1 MEDYIT
7 SRRKSNS
14 LYKKFI
20 KFLIFFKKQID
31 KKALLWYTDWDGKNF
46 LGFFSLLRIN
56 FDVRGLM
63 SKRRCNQMENKLV
76 SYETMYIVES
86 TGTEEATAALV
97 NKFKALIEENGTIES
112 FNEWGKRKLAYPIND
127 MTEGYYV
134 LVNYT
139 ADPSFVAE
147 LERIFN
153 ITEGVMRSMT
163 IKA

>member
-31 KKALLWYTDWDGKNF
+31 KKALLWYTNRDGKNF

>member
-1 MEDYIT
+1 MLTKI
-7 SRRKSNS
+7 S
-14 LYKKFI
+14 
-20 KFLIFFKKQID
+20 IFFEKTID
-31 KKALLWYTDWDGKNF
+31 KPTTQCYNSEDGKNF

-63 SKRRCNQMENKLV
+63 SRRRCNQMENKLV
-76 SYETMYIVES
+76 SYETMYIVDS

-163 IKA
+163 IRV

>member
-1 MEDYIT
+1 M
-7 SRRKSNS
+7 RW
-14 LYKKFI
+14 KKLSWFFLLAAN
-20 KFLIFFKKQID
+20 KFLMFA
-31 KKALLWYTDWDGKNF
+31 ALCPEGGAY
-46 LGFFSLLRIN
+46 
-56 FDVRGLM
+56 
-63 SKRRCNQMENKLV
+63 QMENKLV
-76 SYETMYIVES
+76 SYETMYIVDS

-147 LERIFN
+147 LDRIFN

-163 IKA
+163 TKA

>member
-1 MEDYIT
+1 
-7 SRRKSNS
+7 
-14 LYKKFI
+14 
-20 KFLIFFKKQID
+20 
-31 KKALLWYTDWDGKNF
+31 
-46 LGFFSLLRIN
+46 
-56 FDVRGLM
+56 
-63 SKRRCNQMENKLV
+63 MENKIV
-76 SYETMYIVES
+76 SYETMYIVDS
-86 TGTEEATAALV
+86 TGSEETTAALV
-97 NKFKALIEENGTIES
+97 NKFKTLIEQNGTIES

-163 IKA
+163 TKA

>member
-1 MEDYIT
+1 
-7 SRRKSNS
+7 
-14 LYKKFI
+14 
-20 KFLIFFKKQID
+20 
-31 KKALLWYTDWDGKNF
+31 
-46 LGFFSLLRIN
+46 
-56 FDVRGLM
+56 
-63 SKRRCNQMENKLV
+63 MENKLV
-76 SYETMYIVES
+76 SYETMYIIDS
-86 TGTEEATAALV
+86 TGSEETTAALV
-97 NKFKALIEENGTIES
+97 NKFKTLIEQNGTIES

-163 IKA
+163 TRI

>member
-1 MEDYIT
+1 
-7 SRRKSNS
+7 
-14 LYKKFI
+14 
-20 KFLIFFKKQID
+20 
-31 KKALLWYTDWDGKNF
+31 
-46 LGFFSLLRIN
+46 
-56 FDVRGLM
+56 
-63 SKRRCNQMENKLV
+63 MENKLV
-76 SYETMYIVES
+76 SYETMYIIDS
-86 TGTEEATAALV
+86 TGSEETTAALV
-97 NKFKALIEENGTIES
+97 NKFKTLIEQNGTIES

-163 IKA
+163 IRV

>member
-1 MEDYIT
+1 MVYCHGGKEL
-7 SRRKSNS
+7 S
-14 LYKKFI
+14 KF
-20 KFLIFFKKQID
+20 FLLAVNKYERFT
-31 KKALLWYTDWDGKNF
+31 ALCPKG
-46 LGFFSLLRIN
+46 GAI
-56 FDVRGLM
+56 
-63 SKRRCNQMENKLV
+63 QMENKLV
-76 SYETMYIVES
+76 SYETMYIVDS
-86 TGTEEATAALV
+86 SSEETTAALV
-97 NKFKALIEENGTIES
+97 NKFKTLIEENGTIES

-163 IKA
+163 TRA